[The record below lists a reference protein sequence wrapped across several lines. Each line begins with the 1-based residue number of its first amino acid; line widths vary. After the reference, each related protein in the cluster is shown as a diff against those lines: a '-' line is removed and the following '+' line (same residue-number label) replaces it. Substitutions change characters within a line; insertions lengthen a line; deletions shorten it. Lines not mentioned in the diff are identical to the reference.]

1 MPAEFERRLSRI
13 NVHKAP
19 GPDGLPNWLLKDFAS
34 LISDPL
40 AAIFNASL
48 PPIWKAAEVV
58 PVPKVSPPMSI
69 QNDLRPISLLPTLV
83 KVFESFVGRWLLSF
97 LESKLDHNQFGN
109 RKGRSAT
116 HAIIS
121 VLHTWMS
128 SLDSGGSVRTIFV
141 DLRKAFD
148 LVNHNILYNTLKKY
162 GIPDFLL
169 LWFGSY
175 LSRHID
181 VRLELNSSAAGTKH

>member
-1 MPAEFERRLSRI
+1 MALHPEIAYRDL
-13 NVHKAP
+13 
-19 GPDGLPNWLLKDFAS
+19 
-34 LISDPL
+34 
-40 AAIFNASL
+40 
-48 PPIWKAAEVV
+48 KAAEVV

-175 LSRHID
+175 LSNRQQR
-181 VRLELNSSAAGTKH
+181 VRANQFISSWKELNGVCPRAHGLAHCHS